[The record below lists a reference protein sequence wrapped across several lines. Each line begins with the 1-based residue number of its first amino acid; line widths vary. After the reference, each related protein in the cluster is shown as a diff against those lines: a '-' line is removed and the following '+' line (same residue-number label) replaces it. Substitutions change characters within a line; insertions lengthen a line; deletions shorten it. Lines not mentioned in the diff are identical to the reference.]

1 VGFVVPKHKHSGV
14 DRNRLK
20 RRLREIVRVD
30 VLPHLAAIDLVI
42 RARPEA
48 YGASMMTLRSEVV
61 RGADRLSGVARPT

>member
-1 VGFVVPKHKHSGV
+1 V

-30 VLPHLAAIDLVI
+30 VLPGLAAIDLVV

-48 YGASMMTLRSEVV
+48 SGASMTVLRMEVV
-61 RGADRLSGVARPT
+61 RGAGRLSGLARAE

>member
-1 VGFVVPKHKHSGV
+1 V

-30 VLPHLAAIDLVI
+30 VLPGLAAIDLVV

-48 YGASMMTLRSEVV
+48 YVANMTTLRTEVV
-61 RGADRLSGVARPT
+61 RGAVSLSGIARTE